1 MREPIETEQQ
11 VPPVLPAIQFR
22 RMDADD
28 LPRVMQ
34 IERDAFAHPWSEDLF
49 RRELTHTWSTI
60 LIATGAACTGAA
72 CTGAAC
78 TGATGLQAGAQP
90 DQGILG
96 FVICWRVHD
105 ELHVLNLAVAVE
117 ARRRGV
123 ARALMLEATEQAHR
137 SGAVLATLEV
147 RRSNEGAQ
155 ALYRS
160 LGYRQVGIRPNYY
173 QDEGED
179 AIVMVADV

>member
-1 MREPIETEQQ
+1 MQ
-11 VPPVLPAIQFR
+11 
-22 RMDADD
+22 ADD

-60 LIATGAACTGAA
+60 LIATGAVRAGPR
-72 CTGAAC
+72 GEP
-78 TGATGLQAGAQP
+78 AGAQQ
-90 DQGILG
+90 DEGILG
-96 FVICWRVHD
+96 FVICWLVHD

-137 SGAVLATLEV
+137 NGAVLATLEV
-147 RRSNEGAQ
+147 RRSNGGAQ
-155 ALYRS
+155 ALYHS
-160 LGYRQVGIRPNYY
+160 LGYRQVGIRRNYY

-179 AIVMVADV
+179 AIVMIADI

>member
-11 VPPVLPAIQFR
+11 VPPALPAIQFR

-60 LIATGAACTGAA
+60 LIATGAAR
-72 CTGAAC
+72 

-179 AIVMVADV
+179 AIVMVADI

>member
-1 MREPIETEQQ
+1 VREPIETELP
-11 VPPVLPAIQFR
+11 VPSALPAIQFR
-22 RMDADD
+22 RMEADD

-34 IERDAFAHPWSEDLF
+34 IEGDAFAHPWSEDLF

-60 LIATGAACTGAA
+60 LIATGAAR
-72 CTGAAC
+72 
-78 TGATGLQAGAQP
+78 TGATGLQVGAQP
-90 DQGILG
+90 DNGHVGHQGSHGILG

-123 ARALMLEATEQAHR
+123 ARALMLEATEQARR

-147 RRSNEGAQ
+147 RRSNEGALS
-155 ALYRS
+155 LYRS

-179 AIVMVADV
+179 AIVMVVDI

>member
-1 MREPIETEQQ
+1 VREPIETERQ
-11 VPPVLPAIQFR
+11 VPPAQPAIQFR
-22 RMDADD
+22 RMESGD

-60 LIATGAACTGAA
+60 LIATGAVRGGAR
-72 CTGAAC
+72 GHQ
-78 TGATGLQAGAQP
+78 LGAQP
-90 DQGILG
+90 VQGDQGNQGILG
-96 FVICWRVHD
+96 FVICWLVHD
-105 ELHVLNLAVAVE
+105 EMHVLNLAVAVE
-117 ARRRGV
+117 ARRHGV
-123 ARALMLEATEQAHR
+123 ARALMLEATQQAR
-137 SGAVLATLEV
+137 QNGAVLATLEV
-147 RRSNEGAQ
+147 RRSNEGAL

-179 AIVMVADV
+179 AIVMVADL